1 MREARSIT
9 FRLNSRNPD
18 DMEILNWLKQV
29 VDQEHIFESTTEAV
43 KTILLSNIH
52 EVIRRDKEDNLSD
65 TIEEFIRRYAE
76 ENRGLYKAAMQD
88 FSTKMLAGIIGAM
101 GQGQLL
107 HVPIAKQP
115 IMQQATEQS
124 FVSPAAVNTPLDEST
139 KLSLAAMFG
148 DEED

>member
-18 DMEILNWLKQV
+18 DMEILNWLRQV

-52 EVIRRDKEDNLSD
+52 EVIRRNKEDNLSD

-76 ENRGLYKAAMQD
+76 ENRGLYEAAMQD

-115 IMQQATEQS
+115 IIQQTTEQT
-124 FVSPAAVNTPLDEST
+124 FVSPAAVNTPLDESA

-148 DEED
+148 DEDN

>member
-65 TIEEFIRRYAE
+65 TIEEFIRQYAK
-76 ENRGLYKAAMQD
+76 ENRVLYEAAMQD

-101 GQGQLL
+101 GQGQLI
-107 HVPIAKQP
+107 HAPIVAQP
-115 IMQQATEQS
+115 IMQQATAQS
-124 FVSPAAVNTPLDEST
+124 FVPPVAVNTPLDESA

-148 DEED
+148 AEDD

>member
-65 TIEEFIRRYAE
+65 TIEEFIRQYAK
-76 ENRGLYKAAMQD
+76 ENRVLYEAAMQD

-101 GQGQLL
+101 GRL
-107 HVPIAKQP
+107 
-115 IMQQATEQS
+115 
-124 FVSPAAVNTPLDEST
+124 
-139 KLSLAAMFG
+139 
-148 DEED
+148 